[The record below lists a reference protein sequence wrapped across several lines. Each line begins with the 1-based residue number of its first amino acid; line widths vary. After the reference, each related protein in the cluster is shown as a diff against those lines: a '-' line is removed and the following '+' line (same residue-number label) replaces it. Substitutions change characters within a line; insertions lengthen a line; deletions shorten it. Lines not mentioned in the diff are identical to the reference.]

1 MIARTRDRWKA
12 RVGPTLNSMN
22 ERGPQLLE
30 AHIRSFDPGEP
41 TAIER
46 LVEAIGEPLARKL
59 LFALR
64 PTH

>member
-1 MIARTRDRWKA
+1 M
-12 RVGPTLNSMN
+12 S

-41 TAIER
+41 SARER
-46 LVEAIGEPLARKL
+46 LVEALGELLARKL

-64 PTH
+64 QAH